1 LHAMRYGTVILFLFM
16 ELLSWFTPQF

>member
-1 LHAMRYGTVILFLFM
+1 LHAMRYGTVIPFLFM